1 MTDVRPSRFLFFLM
15 VLICGGN
22 GVFAETRV
30 PQSQGEIT
38 LSFAPLV
45 KSAAPAVVNIYAKR
59 IVETQTHPFH
69 NDPFFRN
76 FFRDFGATRPQ
87 VENSLGSGVIVG
99 ADGIVVSNYHVVGG
113 ATEITVVLNDGRE
126 FSASPL
132 LSDSD
137 SDLAVLKLHSNN
149 EMPYLTFR
157 DSETVEVGELVLAIG
172 NPFGVGQTVSSGIVS
187 GLARSGT
194 ARGDGRGY
202 FIQTDAPINPGNSGG
217 ALIDMAGQLIG
228 INTSILTRS
237 GGSNGIGFAI
247 PASLVLQ
254 VVAQAQA
261 GRSTFERP
269 WAGLSGQAL
278 NMELAQSLQIPTSS
292 GMIITAMHPQSPFK
306 DAGFVVGDVITAVDG
321 KPVSSPAE
329 MLYRLSVSGI
339 GERADITRTNAKSI
353 NVLSVDLLSAP
364 DIPQRVITEFD
375 TRSFFPGLIVSSI
388 NPAVE
393 AELNLPWG
401 IKGLAVIESGPVA
414 ASIGI
419 RQGDILLAANGL
431 DLERAKDIDSILSSG
446 GRTGMALVQRGAQRI
461 SLRFRI

>member
-45 KSAAPAVVNIYAKR
+45 KYAAPAVVNIYAKR

-172 NPFGVGQTVSSGIVS
+172 NPFGVG
-187 GLARSGT
+187 
-194 ARGDGRGY
+194 
-202 FIQTDAPINPGNSGG
+202 
-217 ALIDMAGQLIG
+217 
-228 INTSILTRS
+228 
-237 GGSNGIGFAI
+237 
-247 PASLVLQ
+247 
-254 VVAQAQA
+254 
-261 GRSTFERP
+261 
-269 WAGLSGQAL
+269 
-278 NMELAQSLQIPTSS
+278 
-292 GMIITAMHPQSPFK
+292 
-306 DAGFVVGDVITAVDG
+306 
-321 KPVSSPAE
+321 
-329 MLYRLSVSGI
+329 
-339 GERADITRTNAKSI
+339 
-353 NVLSVDLLSAP
+353 
-364 DIPQRVITEFD
+364 
-375 TRSFFPGLIVSSI
+375 
-388 NPAVE
+388 
-393 AELNLPWG
+393 
-401 IKGLAVIESGPVA
+401 
-414 ASIGI
+414 
-419 RQGDILLAANGL
+419 
-431 DLERAKDIDSILSSG
+431 
-446 GRTGMALVQRGAQRI
+446 
-461 SLRFRI
+461 